1 MLFPLLDTPGET
13 PQRGPVQ
20 VPGEL
25 RALAL
30 AQAAERLA
38 RRDPAAVQGLG
49 CLHAPVLGDGQ
60 QHVEDLR
67 GLQVRW
73 RVEQQRADRHPAGL
87 EVALELRAKR
97 TNLVGPAERV
107 DALIQAALGCRPML
121 ERVLVGERYPGR
133 DYTCAEPPAAWPP
146 GAQAGCSSSPTGGRT
161 RTARSSG
168 CISHRLSRR
177 ASRNGFTG
185 LRLADRRAR
194 AGARAHLIS
203 WPQLHHPARAAGGL
217 VAAVEHVGDL
227 VDLPGAWGGVA
238 GV

>member
-107 DALIQAALGCRPML
+107 DALLQAALWCRPML
-121 ERVLVGERYPGR
+121 ERVLVGDDIRAETTRVPSVRRPGR
-133 DYTCAEPPAAWPP
+133 PRR
-146 GAQAGCSSSPTGGRT
+146 SPVARAVLRGRRT
-161 RTARSSG
+161 RVTARDAAV
-168 CISHRLSRR
+168 CISRRLSRR
-177 ASRNGFTG
+177 A
-185 LRLADRRAR
+185 
-194 AGARAHLIS
+194 
-203 WPQLHHPARAAGGL
+203 
-217 VAAVEHVGDL
+217 
-227 VDLPGAWGGVA
+227 
-238 GV
+238 

>member
-1 MLFPLLDTPGET
+1 MPLPLLDTPGET

-73 RVEQQRADRHPAGL
+73 RGEQQRADRHPAGL

-121 ERVLVGERYPGR
+121 ERVLVGDDIRAETTRVPSPRRPGR
-133 DYTCAEPPAAWPP
+133 P
-146 GAQAGCSSSPTGGRT
+146 GRRRVARAVRTGGRT
-161 RTARSSG
+161 RTARDPAVVFLTVCRGVHEETASPASGWLIGKHGLVRALISSPG
-168 CISHRLSRR
+168 LNYIAPPVRR
-177 ASRNGFTG
+177 A
-185 LRLADRRAR
+185 AWWRRSSASATSSTR
-194 AGARAHLIS
+194 SGRGAA
-203 WPQLHHPARAAGGL
+203 
-217 VAAVEHVGDL
+217 
-227 VDLPGAWGGVA
+227 
-238 GV
+238 